1 MTALTAP
8 RTQQAFQWR
17 PFFQK
22 YGLVLSFLVLCVGLT
37 LASDR
42 FLTSDNLINILR
54 QSAVNGIIAV
64 GMMLVILTRGIDL
77 SVGSTLAFSTVI
89 AADLLRQGTSPVV
102 AILVAVLIGVVIG
115 LISGLLVSRI
125 NIPPFIAT
133 LGMMTLVRGLAYSFT
148 EGQPITGLPEAFR
161 WLGTGSIG
169 PIPAPVIV
177 MALVFIAGFVLLDY
191 TAFGRH
197 IFAFG
202 DNAKAA
208 FMTGLPTR
216 RIVLF
221 VYMATGAL
229 SALAGVVLIGRLNSA
244 APSTGVGYEFDAI
257 AAVVVGGTSFDG
269 GEGSI
274 WGTLLGVLLIA
285 VLNNGLNLLNVP
297 SPFQE
302 VVKGAVIAL
311 ALLIYKAIR

>member
-8 RTQQAFQWR
+8 RTQAFQWR

-22 YGLVLSFLVLCVGLT
+22 YGLALSFLILCLGLT

-42 FLTSDNLINILR
+42 FLTADNLINILR

-77 SVGSTLAFSTVI
+77 SVGSTLAFSTII
-89 AADLLRQGTSPVV
+89 ATDLLRQGTSPIL
-102 AILVAVLIGVVIG
+102 AILAAIVVGIIVG
-115 LISGLLVSRI
+115 GINGLLVSRAR
-125 NIPPFIAT
+125 IPPFIAT
-133 LGMMTLVRGLAYSFT
+133 LGMMTLVRGLAFSYT

-177 MALVFIAGFVLLDY
+177 MALVFLAGFILLDY
-191 TAFGRH
+191 TPFGRH
-197 IFAFG
+197 IFAYG

-208 FMTGLPTR
+208 LMTGLPTR

-221 VYMATGAL
+221 VYIAAGAL

-244 APSTGVGYEFDAI
+244 APSTGAGYEFDAI

-297 SPFQE
+297 SPVQD

-311 ALLIYKAIR
+311 ALLLYKAIR

>member
-1 MTALTAP
+1 MTAITAP
-8 RTQQAFQWR
+8 RAQSFQWR

-22 YGLVLSFLVLCVGLT
+22 YGLALSFLLLCLLLT
-37 LASDR
+37 LANDR
-42 FLTSDNLINILR
+42 FLTADNLINILR
-54 QSAVNGIIAV
+54 QSAINGIIAV

-77 SVGSTLAFSTVI
+77 SVGSTLAFATVI
-89 AADLLRQGTSPVV
+89 AADTLRQGASPVG
-102 AILVAVLIGVVIG
+102 AIVLALAVG
-115 LISGLLVSRI
+115 LIIGFTNGFLVSRI
-125 NIPPFIAT
+125 HIPPFIAT
-133 LGMMTLVRGLAYSFT
+133 LGMMTVVRGLAFSYT

-161 WLGTGSIG
+161 WLGTGAIG
-169 PIPAPVIV
+169 PIPAPIIV
-177 MALVFIAGFVLLDY
+177 AAAVFLLGYLLLDY
-191 TAFGRH
+191 TPFGRF
-197 IFAFG
+197 IFAYG
-202 DNAKAA
+202 DNAKSAL
-208 FMTGLPTR
+208 MTGLPTR

-221 VYMATGAL
+221 VYMASGAL
-229 SALAGVVLIGRLNSA
+229 AALAGVVLVGRLNSA

-297 SPFQE
+297 SPFQD

-311 ALLIYKAIR
+311 ALLLYKAIR

>member
-1 MTALTAP
+1 MTALTAS
-8 RTQQAFQWR
+8 RTQAFQWR

-22 YGLVLSFLVLCVGLT
+22 YGLALSFLTLCLGLT

-42 FLTSDNLINILR
+42 FLTADNLINILR

-77 SVGSTLAFSTVI
+77 SVGSTLAFSTII
-89 AADLLRQGTSPVV
+89 ATDLLRQGVSPIL
-102 AILVAVLIGVVIG
+102 AILAAIVAGVLVGAIN
-115 LISGLLVSRI
+115 GLLVSRAH
-125 NIPPFIAT
+125 IPPFIAT
-133 LGMMTLVRGLAYSFT
+133 LGMMTLVRGLAFSYT

-177 MALVFIAGFVLLDY
+177 MALVFLAGFILLDY
-191 TAFGRH
+191 TPFGRH
-197 IFAFG
+197 IFAYG

-208 FMTGLPTR
+208 MMTGLPTR

-221 VYMATGAL
+221 VYIAAGAL

-244 APSTGVGYEFDAI
+244 APSTGAGYEFDAI

-297 SPFQE
+297 SPVQD

-311 ALLIYKAIR
+311 ALLLYKAIR